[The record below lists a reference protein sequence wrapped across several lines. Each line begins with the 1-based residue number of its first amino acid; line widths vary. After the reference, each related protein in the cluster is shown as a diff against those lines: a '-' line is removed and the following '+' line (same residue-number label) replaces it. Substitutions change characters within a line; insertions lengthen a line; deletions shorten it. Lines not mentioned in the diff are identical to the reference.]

1 MESPR
6 FTVRVRLFSRTV
18 QEDDTRKRV
27 RLSESRD
34 NGGPWWLCRTT
45 RSPKDLERLFRQG
58 ETGGILL
65 DVTGGIL
72 GSKELFQQ
80 GLCYVQLSV
89 TDKRDTEMVTVCLQ
103 ELGVTPVRVVRRE
116 DIAQE

>member
-1 MESPR
+1 MENPR
-6 FTVRVRLFSRTV
+6 FAVRVRLFARKGY
-18 QEDDTRKRV
+18 EDDTVRRV

-34 NGGPWWLCRTT
+34 NGGSWWLCKTT

-72 GSKELFQQ
+72 GSKSLFQQ

-89 TDKRDTEMVTVCLQ
+89 PDRRDVEMVNVCLQ
-103 ELGVTPVRVVRRE
+103 ELGVTPLRVVRRDE
-116 DIAQE
+116 ITQE